1 MSWADELLGFGAAE
15 LARRIRAGEVSS
27 REVTT
32 VVLGALDT
40 RGREL
45 GAVAR
50 LEFGRAIMAAGAA
63 DEARARGEDVGPLGG
78 VPLAHKDMFHRAGE
92 LCEYGSTLMRGHR
105 PATTATVLA
114 RLDAAGAIDVGRLN
128 MVEFALGVTGH
139 NAHTEHP
146 RNPWDKDRITGGS
159 TSGGAAAVGAGLVP
173 GTLGSDTGGSIR
185 VPAALCGLVGIKP
198 TYGRVS
204 RYAAMPLSF
213 SLDHVGP
220 LARSAEDCA
229 LLLRCIAGHD
239 PNDPTTS
246 ARPVP
251 DYVAALGRKVA
262 GVRIAEATGDGFG
275 IEVEH
280 EVAGVVADAL
290 KAFRGL
296 GAEVVPAA
304 LPSFGPLNALRRAVM
319 LAEAAAVHR
328 GLMAARPDAYN
339 PQTAGRMMPGFALP
353 GAEYV
358 QALMARGPLLERF
371 CAEVFAEAD
380 ILATPTS
387 PVATPRI
394 DDTDTGGDARFYGLA
409 NAMGALVGPFN
420 YLGLP
425 AVSLPVGFDRNGMPV
440 GLQLVGR
447 PFAEGLL
454 LRAAHA
460 FGRETGLPGRPP
472 PA

>member
-1 MSWADELLGFGAAE
+1 
-15 LARRIRAGEVSS
+15 V
-27 REVTT
+27 
-32 VVLGALDT
+32 
-40 RGREL
+40 
-45 GAVAR
+45 
-50 LEFGRAIMAAGAA
+50 AAG
-63 DEARARGEDVGPLGG
+63 L
-78 VPLAHKDMFHRAGE
+78 
-92 LCEYGSTLMRGHR
+92 
-105 PATTATVLA
+105 
-114 RLDAAGAIDVGRLN
+114 I
-128 MVEFALGVTGH
+128 
-139 NAHTEHP
+139 
-146 RNPWDKDRITGGS
+146 
-159 TSGGAAAVGAGLVP
+159 P

-185 VPAALCGLVGIKP
+185 VPAACCGLVGIKP

-204 RYAAMPLSF
+204 RYGAMPLSF

-239 PNDPTTS
+239 PNDPTSST
-246 ARPVP
+246 RPVP
-251 DYVAALGRKVA
+251 DYVAALERKVA
-262 GVRIAEATGDGFG
+262 GVRIAQATGGGFG
-275 IEVEH
+275 VEVDP
-280 EVAGVVADAL
+280 EVAGLVDDAL

-304 LPSFGPLNALRRAVM
+304 LPSFGPINALRRVLM
-319 LAEAAAVHR
+319 LAEAAAIHR
-328 GLMAARPDAYN
+328 DLISARADAYN
-339 PQTAGRMMPGFALP
+339 PQTSGRMMPGFALE
-353 GAEYV
+353 ATDYV

-380 ILATPTS
+380 ILALPTS
-387 PVATPRI
+387 PVPTPRI

-425 AVSLPVGFDRNGMPV
+425 ALSLPVGLDRNGMPV

-447 PFAEGLL
+447 PFAEALL

-472 PA
+472 ARA